1 MKGKLE
7 FNLPEEQTEF
17 IRASRADIAWNKLY
31 DIDMQLRNWIK
42 HGHDNLSK
50 RGTIES
56 ITKHTKLHETEIF
69 D

>member
-1 MKGKLE
+1 MLKLTHKAAQELKCTSVQMKIALDC
-7 FNLPEEQTEF
+7 NRTLQTV
-17 IRASRADIAWNKLY
+17 SS
-31 DIDMQLRNWIK
+31 WIK

-56 ITKHTKLHETEIF
+56 ITKHTKLDETEIF